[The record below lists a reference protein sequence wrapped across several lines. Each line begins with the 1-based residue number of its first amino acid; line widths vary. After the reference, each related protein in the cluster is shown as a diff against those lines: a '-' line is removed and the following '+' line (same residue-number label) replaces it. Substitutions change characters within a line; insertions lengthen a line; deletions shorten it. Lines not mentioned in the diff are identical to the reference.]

1 MKLWIWTALA
11 LSFAAV
17 ALAADDG
24 LSYRVELQSTGNGA
38 VDATLKPTSQLV
50 ALRTTAPV
58 DSLGLIA
65 RAQGDVDRLK
75 TVLDS
80 YGYYQG
86 SVLVK
91 INDLGLNDPR
101 LDDSLRTQSKA
112 TDARVTISFT
122 LGPLYHLRKIDIEG
136 DLPPAL
142 RSELHLAPGD
152 PAVADTVLAAGARLL
167 TALEDQGYAFAKV
180 DPPIA
185 YEDPDAHVLDVTFKV
200 QTGARV
206 KIGEIKI
213 EGLTRVHESLVR
225 QRLLLHT
232 GDSYSASNIEKAR
245 KDLLALGVF
254 GAITLQVGKAAD
266 ATGGVPVTFQLR
278 ERARHG
284 VTVNGAYSTDLG
296 GSAGVTWS
304 DRNVRGNAE
313 QLNLSASIINVGGDA
328 TTGLGYDTGAKY
340 IIPEFGHRD
349 QQLQL
354 AVGAI
359 KQALQAYDQKAI
371 TSGITLTRKF
381 STIWSASVGVT
392 GVRERIDQV
401 VGAEERNGQV
411 VPIQCTFNYGLAA
424 LPVNVYYNTTDLVS
438 PIDDPTHGVRASL
451 NVAPTVSLGGADQE
465 SCPGVTRSSTTEF
478 VITQMTIAEYFDLS
492 GLVRSD
498 PGRSVLAFRELAGTA
513 LGASEFSLP
522 PDQRFYAGG
531 SGTVRGFRYQSI
543 GPQALTVP
551 INGTTIPLGGTNISG
566 GSAEYRQRFGQSWGA
581 AFFLEGAQV
590 SETLRPLSGGIRI
603 GAGAGARYYTPI
615 GPIRLDFGVPV
626 NRQPGD
632 DKFEIYIGLGQAF

>member
-1 MKLWIWTALA
+1 
-11 LSFAAV
+11 
-17 ALAADDG
+17 
-24 LSYRVELQSTGNGA
+24 
-38 VDATLKPTSQLV
+38 
-50 ALRTTAPV
+50 
-58 DSLGLIA
+58 
-65 RAQGDVDRLK
+65 
-75 TVLDS
+75 VLDS

-91 INDLGLNDPR
+91 INGLGLNDPQ
-101 LDDSLRTQSKA
+101 LDDALRVLPKG

-122 LGPLYHLRKIDIEG
+122 LGPLYHLRKIDVDG

-142 RSELHLAPGD
+142 RSELPLAPGE
-152 PAVADTVLAAGARLL
+152 PAVADTVLAAGAHLL

-206 KIGEIKI
+206 RIGTINI
-213 EGLTRVHESLVR
+213 EGLQRVHASLVR
-225 QRLLLHT
+225 RRLLIHS
-232 GDSYSASNIEKAR
+232 GDSYSAKNIEQAR

-254 GAITLQVGKAAD
+254 AAISVQIGKAAD
-266 ATGGVPVTFQLR
+266 ATGGVPVTFQIR

-284 VTVNGAYSTDLG
+284 VTVSGAYSTDLG
-296 GSAGVTWS
+296 GSGGVTWS

-313 QLNLSASIINVGGDA
+313 QLTVSASIINVGGDA
-328 TTGLGYDTGAKY
+328 TTGLGYDTSVKY

-381 STIWSASVGVT
+381 STVWSASVGVT

-401 VGAEERNGQV
+401 VSTNVVNGQTV
-411 VPIQCTFNYGLAA
+411 GCSSTFNYGLAA
-424 LPVNVYYNTTDLVS
+424 LPVNVYYNTTDLAS
-438 PIDDPTHGVRASL
+438 PINDPTHGLRASL
-451 NVAPTVSLGGADQE
+451 NVAPTVSLGGANQE
-465 SCPGVTRSSTTEF
+465 TCPGVTRGSTNEF
-478 VITQMTIAEYFDLS
+478 VITQMTVAEYFDLD
-492 GLVRSD
+492 GLLHTD
-498 PGRSVLAFRELAGTA
+498 PGRSVLAFRELAGSA

-543 GPQALTVP
+543 GPQVLGNP
-551 INGTTIPLGGTNISG
+551 IGGTAITG
-566 GSAEYRQRFGQSWGA
+566 GSAEYRQRFGESWGA

-590 SETLRPLSGGIRI
+590 SESLRPFSGGVRV

-632 DKFEIYIGLGQAF
+632 DKFEVYIGLGQAF